1 MQRQQNPGRTRAGLF
16 LVGSLVL
23 ALLASGLVFRI
34 VKKSEQELAEAQR
47 PKETLDVMIAAR
59 DLVVGNPI
67 SEEDVVVRA
76 MVPGMVAEEGVFSTM
91 EDVVGR
97 TPRERIL
104 ANEPIRDERIARPD
118 QGIGL
123 NAIVTPGKRAMTVA
137 TNTEDAV
144 AGLLQPGN
152 YVDIIVTIRPEDPEA
167 AGAKWVTDTILQT
180 LKVLAVGGSLG
191 GQQAVETKRVTNT
204 ADGKKKVETVKRD
217 PKDTTARKLKPSI
230 TLEVTPDEAEKLALA
245 VAQGDIYVVLRSD
258 IDTLQYADHGI
269 KTSATLIGLPTV
281 PVDTRP
287 KATGA
292 AAAAKPDGPHAV
304 VIQGSERTNVQ
315 FNPDGS
321 TESTS
326 GKKKGSR

>member
-23 ALLASGLVFRI
+23 ALLASGLVYRI
-34 VKKSEQELAEAQR
+34 VRKSEEQLAEAQR
-47 PKETLDVMIAAR
+47 PKETVDVVIAVR

-67 SEEDVVVRA
+67 SEEDVEVRA
-76 MVPGMVAEEGVFSTM
+76 MIPGMVPNEGLFSTL
-91 EDVVGR
+91 EDIIGR
-97 TPRERIL
+97 TPRERVL
-104 ANEPIRDERIARPD
+104 AGEPIRDERIARPD

-152 YVDIIVTIRPEDPEA
+152 YVDIIVTIKPEEPDA
-167 AGAKWVTDTILQT
+167 ASSKWVTDTILQT

-191 GQQAVETKRVTNT
+191 GPTAVETRRVTNT
-204 ADGKKKVETVKRD
+204 ADGQKKVETVKRD
-217 PKDTTARKLKPSI
+217 PKDTSARKLKPSI

-258 IDTLQYADHGI
+258 IDTLQYADHGV
-269 KTSATLIGLPTV
+269 KTSRTLIGLPTV
-281 PVDTRP
+281 PLVT
-287 KATGA
+287 
-292 AAAAKPDGPHAV
+292 KPQVTAPPVVKPEGPSAI
-304 VIQGSERTNVQ
+304 VIQGSERTDVQ
-315 FNPDGS
+315 FNSNGS
-321 TESTS
+321 SESTS
-326 GKKKGSR
+326 GKKKGAR

>member
-1 MQRQQNPGRTRAGLF
+1 MQRQHNPGRTRAGLF

-23 ALLASGLVFRI
+23 ALLASGLVYRI
-34 VKKSEQELAEAQR
+34 VRKSEQQLAEAQR
-47 PKETLDVMIAAR
+47 PKETVDVVVAMR
-59 DLVVGNPI
+59 DLLVGNPI

-76 MVPGMVAEEGVFSTM
+76 MIPGMVAEEGTFSTL

-97 TPRERIL
+97 TPRERVL
-104 ANEPIRDERIARPD
+104 ASEPVRDERIARPD

-152 YVDIIVTIRPEDPEA
+152 YVDIIVTIRPEDPTA

-191 GQQAVETKRVTNT
+191 GPTPVETKRVTNT
-204 ADGKKKVETVKRD
+204 ADGQKKVETVKRD
-217 PKDTTARKLKPSI
+217 PKDTSARKLKPSI

-269 KTSATLIGLPTV
+269 KTSTTLIGLPTV
-281 PVDTRP
+281 PLDTRP
-287 KATGA
+287 KTTSTAD
-292 AAAAKPDGPHAV
+292 AKPDGPSAV

-315 FNPDGS
+315 FNADGS

>member
-23 ALLASGLVFRI
+23 ALLASGLVYRI
-34 VKKSEQELAEAQR
+34 VRKSEQQLAEAQR
-47 PKETLDVMIAAR
+47 PKETLDVVVAVR
-59 DLVVGNPI
+59 DLLVGNPI

-76 MVPGMVAEEGVFSTM
+76 MVPGMVAEEGTFSTL

-97 TPRERIL
+97 TPRERVL
-104 ANEPIRDERIARPD
+104 ASEPVRDERIARPD

-152 YVDIIVTIRPEDPEA
+152 YVDIIVTIRPEDPSA

-191 GQQAVETKRVTNT
+191 GPTPVETKKVTNT
-204 ADGKKKVETVKRD
+204 ADGQKKVETVKRD
-217 PKDTTARKLKPSI
+217 PKDTSARKLKPSI

-269 KTSATLIGLPTV
+269 KTSTTLIGFPTV
-281 PVDTRP
+281 PLDTRP
-287 KATGA
+287 KPTATA
-292 AAAAKPDGPHAV
+292 DTKPDGPSAV

-315 FNPDGS
+315 FNSDGS